1 MEPVLSP
8 PACSTTSGL
17 EKFYSDVS
25 ARWIS
30 ISVAL
35 LADLLRIVISMWKMD
50 PWKTRILVMGRG
62 GIVDISVVG
71 KEVVDLSMALAEVED
86 KMELH

>member
-1 MEPVLSP
+1 
-8 PACSTTSGL
+8 
-17 EKFYSDVS
+17 
-25 ARWIS
+25 
-30 ISVAL
+30 
-35 LADLLRIVISMWKMD
+35 MWKMD